1 MPKEIPEFTIRTICA
16 GYLRSGETANY
27 SGSIALEY
35 DRQFGDTV
43 MPGKKRSNYH
53 RITAGPAVLIFVL
66 LLFLSAPATI
76 LAQDALNDRP
86 RIGLALSGGGARG
99 ASHIGVLKVLE
110 RERIPIDY
118 IAGTSMG
125 AIVGGMY
132 ASGMSPEEIEAQL
145 VAVDWDDV
153 FEDKVD
159 REHRSFRRKT
169 DDRLWLIPHKLGFN
183 DGKVTLP
190 AGLVMGQKIN
200 QLLIALTLAVAD
212 IDNFDDL
219 AIPFRAVAADIQTG
233 EKVVLDAGS
242 LPKAIRASMSI
253 PAIMTPVPW
262 GERNLVDG
270 GIASNLP
277 IDVVRGMGADII
289 IAVDISTPLSKEDV
303 TTSLLSV
310 VEQLTGFL
318 TRRNTEAEIATLAAH
333 DILLVPDLGDIGSGD
348 FDRLADAIPT
358 GVASAEA
365 HMTELRRHS
374 LDELAF
380 AEHVAARHMPE
391 SRPPVIEFVRFENE
405 TRIADEFLL
414 GRLRAS
420 QPGGR
425 IVGHPLDVE
434 QIERGIDE
442 LYGLEIFS
450 QVAYAVV
457 EEDGKHGLQI
467 WAFPRSW
474 GPNYLQ
480 LGIKWN
486 TSFNGEGIFNF
497 STSYLKTEMND
508 WNGEWRTALS
518 IGEEPGVLTDYFQ
531 PLGKFGRWFAGAR
544 ASINKFSVNQFA
556 EGTNDIEEQA
566 RITQFAASAYT
577 GREFGTWGR
586 ASLSYTRGAGER
598 KIRIGDPSAPDQD
611 FDIGELSAV
620 LEVDRLDD
628 LYLPSKGHL
637 LSATYRVNRTELG
650 ASRDYDQALM
660 AAIIA
665 ATRGKYTFTFA
676 ADYRTTTR
684 GQAPAERRF
693 RAGGLFNLS
702 GFKFNQLSGQH
713 YGRLVGQA
721 RRKLWDVG
729 VAEVFIGTSLEYGNV
744 WESRNDIDF
753 GDGLFAG
760 SLYLGANTFVGPV
773 FLGYGR
779 AEGGTDSFYLYVG
792 ALNNKPAMQ

>member
-1 MPKEIPEFTIRTICA
+1 MA
-16 GYLRSGETANY
+16 SSALRLSGTVAAASLVCIVAIVLDTSATA
-27 SGSIALEY
+27 
-35 DRQFGDTV
+35 
-43 MPGKKRSNYH
+43 
-53 RITAGPAVLIFVL
+53 
-66 LLFLSAPATI
+66 
-76 LAQDALNDRP
+76 LAQDAVSDRP

-125 AIVGGMY
+125 SIVGGMY

-159 REHRSFRRKT
+159 REYRSFRRKT
-169 DDRLWLIPHKLGFN
+169 DDRLWLISRKPGIKN
-183 DGKVTLP
+183 GKVTIP
-190 AGLVMGQKIN
+190 PGLIQGQKIN
-200 QLLIALTLAVAD
+200 QLLIALTLPVAD

-233 EKVVLDAGS
+233 ETVVLGAGS

-253 PAIMTPVPW
+253 PAIMSPVPW

-277 IDVVRGMGADII
+277 IEVVRAMGADIV
-289 IAVDISTPLSKEDV
+289 IAVDISTPLSEDDV
-303 TTSLLSV
+303 SISLLSV
-310 VEQLTGFL
+310 AGQLAGFL
-318 TRRNTEAEIATLAAH
+318 TRRNTEAEIATLGAQ
-333 DILLVPDLGDIGSGD
+333 DILLIPDLGDIKTGD
-348 FDRLADAIPT
+348 FDRMADAVPT
-358 GVASAEA
+358 GVASAEE
-365 HMTELRRHS
+365 HLTELRRHS

-380 AEHVAARHMPE
+380 AAHVAARPMPRRE
-391 SRPPVIEFVRFENE
+391 PPVIEFVRFENQ

-420 QPGGR
+420 QPGEK
-425 IVGHPLDVE
+425 IVGHPLDVKQLE
-434 QIERGIDE
+434 SGIDE

-450 QVAYAVV
+450 HVAYALV

-467 WAFPRSW
+467 RALPRSW

-480 LGIKWN
+480 LGVKWN

-497 STSYLKTEMND
+497 STSYLKTEMNG
-508 WNGEWRTALS
+508 WNGEWRSALS
-518 IGEEPGVLTDYFQ
+518 IGEEPGVLTDYYQ

-544 ASINKFSVNQFA
+544 ASINKFSVNQFT
-556 EGTNDIEEQA
+556 EGTTDIEAQA
-566 RITQFAASAYT
+566 RITQYSATAYA
-577 GREFGTWGR
+577 GREFSTWGR

-598 KIRIGDPSAPDQD
+598 EIRIGDSSTPDQD
-611 FDIGELSAV
+611 FDIGELAAV

-628 LYLPSKGHL
+628 LYLPRKGHL

-660 AAIIA
+660 AAMIA
-665 ATRGKYTFTFA
+665 TTRGKYTFTFA
-676 ADYRTTTR
+676 ADYRTTTS

-702 GFKFNQLSGQH
+702 GFEFNQLSGQH
-713 YGRLVGQA
+713 YGRLVGHV
-721 RRKLWDVG
+721 RRKFWDVG
-729 VAEVFIGTSLEYGNV
+729 LAEVFIGTSLEYGNV
-744 WESRNDIDF
+744 WESRNDIDV
-753 GDGLFAG
+753 GDGIFAG
-760 SLYLGANTFVGPV
+760 SLYLGANTVVGPL

-779 AEGGTDSFYLYVG
+779 AEGGKDSFYLYVG
-792 ALNNKPAMQ
+792 ALRNSPAIQ

>member
-1 MPKEIPEFTIRTICA
+1 
-16 GYLRSGETANY
+16 
-27 SGSIALEY
+27 
-35 DRQFGDTV
+35 

-53 RITAGPAVLIFVL
+53 RIKAGPAVLIFVL

-76 LAQDALNDRP
+76 LAQDATNDRP

-159 REHRSFRRKT
+159 RENRSFRRKT
-169 DDRLWLIPHKLGFN
+169 DDRLWLIGRKPGFN
-183 DGKVTLP
+183 NGKISLP
-190 AGLVMGQKIN
+190 PGLVQGQKIN
-200 QLLIALTLAVAD
+200 QLLIMLTLPVAD

-233 EKVVLDAGS
+233 ETVVLGAGS

-277 IDVVRGMGADII
+277 IEVVRGMGADIV
-289 IAVDISTPLSKEDV
+289 IAVDISTPLSEEDAA
-303 TTSLLSV
+303 TSILSV
-310 VEQLTGFL
+310 VGQLTGFL
-318 TRRNTEAEIATLAAH
+318 TRRNTEAEIATLAAQ
-333 DILLVPDLGDIGSGD
+333 DILLIPDLGDIKTGD
-348 FDRLADAIPT
+348 FDRMADAVPT
-358 GVASAEA
+358 GVASAEE
-365 HMTELRRHS
+365 HLTELRRYS

-380 AEHVAARHMPE
+380 AAHVAARQMPE
-391 SRPPVIEFVRFENE
+391 GERPVIEFVHLEND

-414 GRLRAS
+414 SRLRAS
-420 QPGGR
+420 QPGKK

-434 QIERGIDE
+434 QLERGIDE

-450 QVAYAVV
+450 HIAYAVV

-467 WAFPRSW
+467 WALPRSW

-480 LGIKWN
+480 LGVKWN

-497 STSYLKTEMND
+497 SASLLKTEMNS
-508 WNGEWRTALS
+508 WNGEWRTAVS
-518 IGEEPGVLTDYFQ
+518 IGEEPGILTDFYQ
-531 PLGKFGRWFAGAR
+531 PLGSSGRWFAGAR
-544 ASINKFSVNQFA
+544 ASVDQFNVNQFA
-556 EGTNDIEEQA
+556 EGTTDIEEQA
-566 RITQFAASAYT
+566 RITQFVASAYA

-586 ASLSYTRGAGER
+586 SSLSYTRGGGER
-598 KIRIGDPSAPDQD
+598 EIRIGDPNIPDQD
-611 FDIGELSAV
+611 FDIGELSVV
-620 LEVDRLDD
+620 LEADRLDN
-628 LYLPSKGHL
+628 LYFPSHGHF
-637 LSATYRVNRTELG
+637 LSAVYRINRTGLG
-650 ASRDYDQALM
+650 ASQDYDQALF
-660 AAIIA
+660 AALIA
-665 ATRGKYTFTFA
+665 RSRGKNTFSLGVDF
-676 ADYRTTTR
+676 RTTTS
-684 GQAPAERRF
+684 GQAPPERRF
-693 RAGGLFNLS
+693 RIGGLFNLS
-702 GFKFNQLSGQH
+702 GFEFNQLSGQH
-713 YGRLVGQA
+713 YGRVIGQV
-721 RRKLWDVG
+721 RRKFWDTG
-729 VAEVFIGTSLEYGNV
+729 IADVFIGTSLEYGNV
-744 WESRNDIDF
+744 WESRNDIDA

-760 SLYLGANTFVGPV
+760 SLYLAADTMIGPLY
-773 FLGYGR
+773 LGYGV
-779 AEGGTDSFYLYVG
+779 AEGGTGSFYLYVG
-792 ALNNKPAMQ
+792 ALRNTAALR